1 MYMNRQSSD
10 QLAPA
15 EMRPVFRV
23 FPGEFAARPI
33 DLDLLST
40 SAEIRRW
47 LVRRARSASGAVHA
61 WVDAATGVPAF
72 EYPEITGYA
81 LTFWAAQSA
90 TTEDELEAGR
100 QAAGWLGELVESGRL
115 YAREGWD
122 SHAVYNFDLAMMANG
137 LLAFGARHLPEAV
150 TIGIRLAAYLG
161 DQIERDGWLEPL
173 DPGMSPR
180 SSRSGWST
188 EGYAHLVKAAQC
200 QLHAAALGLP
210 DGVAAAR
217 AVVDRG
223 LEFLTPE
230 GRFVTQPST
239 EVTMLHSHL
248 YAVEGLWIFAEAT
261 GDDEARDAA
270 QAATEW
276 AWRQQLPSGG
286 FPRWAAANS
295 RASAPEQFDVT
306 AQAIRAAVLCGLDP
320 DGLDRA
326 VLRLANCGLKTPA
339 GSALPYQPDT
349 ENIHE
354 NAWVSM
360 FGAQAYESALAA
372 APRFDWTTLV

>member
-1 MYMNRQSSD
+1 
-10 QLAPA
+10 
-15 EMRPVFRV
+15 
-23 FPGEFAARPI
+23 
-33 DLDLLST
+33 
-40 SAEIRRW
+40 
-47 LVRRARSASGAVHA
+47 
-61 WVDAATGVPAF
+61 
-72 EYPEITGYA
+72 
-81 LTFWAAQSA
+81 
-90 TTEDELEAGR
+90 
-100 QAAGWLGELVESGRL
+100 
-115 YAREGWD
+115 
-122 SHAVYNFDLAMMANG
+122 MMANG
-137 LLAFGARHLPEAV
+137 LLAFGARHHPEAV

-161 DQIERDGWLEPL
+161 DQIGRDGWLEPL

-180 SSRSGWST
+180 SSRSSWST

-200 QLHAAALGLP
+200 QLHAAVLGLP
-210 DGVAAAR
+210 DGAAAAR

-223 LEFLTPE
+223 LEFLTPD

-286 FPRWAAANS
+286 FPRWTANS
-295 RASAPEQFDVT
+295 QASASEQFDVT
-306 AQAIRAAVLCGLDP
+306 AQAIRAAALCGLDP

-326 VLRLANCGLKTPA
+326 VLRLANCVLKTPA